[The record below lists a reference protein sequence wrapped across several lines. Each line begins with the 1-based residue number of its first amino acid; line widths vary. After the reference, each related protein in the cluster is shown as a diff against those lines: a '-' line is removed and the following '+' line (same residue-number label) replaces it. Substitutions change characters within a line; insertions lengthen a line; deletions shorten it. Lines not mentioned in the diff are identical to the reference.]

1 MISHDFSLFPLI
13 SHVRPCPT
21 YRNYSQTHRRAS
33 WAERPH
39 EAKEHANL
47 LWMRWVLWFNHATCK
62 KQDKTLKHF
71 VLNIEFPLP
80 STNFYSMNHVSK
92 GELQTVLPRPK
103 SQSIPQNISTT
114 CWLAVITHLTFIFP
128 FGIFPVIQGQLANI
142 RHVHLVVQTLDT
154 YVHISYYSIQ
164 YTYKMCWKAPTSLS
178 FPHLHLKHRIRRC
191 RNSAM
196 ANPVQIFLHAGQS
209 LAQKIGAT
217 MSWARQLR
225 ADLGVDNVDQCQSMC
240 CNQC

>member
-1 MISHDFSLFPLI
+1 MISRSFHSFPMFGHVPPTGTILKHIAAQVERKGHTKQRNMQICCECAGCSDLI
-13 SHVRPCPT
+13 T
-21 YRNYSQTHRRAS
+21 QRA
-33 WAERPH
+33 
-39 EAKEHANL
+39 
-47 LWMRWVLWFNHATCK
+47 K

-164 YTYKMCWKAPTSLS
+164 YTYKMC
-178 FPHLHLKHRIRRC
+178 
-191 RNSAM
+191 
-196 ANPVQIFLHAGQS
+196 
-209 LAQKIGAT
+209 
-217 MSWARQLR
+217 
-225 ADLGVDNVDQCQSMC
+225 
-240 CNQC
+240 